1 MKAKRTILALLSM
14 VAILAGCTGILAGT
28 IYVQDVH
35 SEMPAAHLAGGYES
49 SAPDGKACPYGL
61 PAEYTIGLLY
71 AKAAG
76 PSFGSPGISR
86 ARGQVYQNENR
97 SQIIKYL
104 AENPGSR
111 LYDIMKT
118 LNMNIGTTRY
128 HLMILSLNHVL
139 IPYQEGAGQIR
150 YFTNNGSY
158 TGDGMK
164 IISLLKREPT
174 RKLLRALAGQ
184 AGMTNANIS
193 VASGLPC
200 SDVTR
205 YLKELTAKG
214 VVVKEPLGRDKY
226 QYRIAPDLED
236 CVADHIGTGTDCLQ

>member
-1 MKAKRTILALLSM
+1 MQAKRTILTLLTM
-14 VAILAGCTGILAGT
+14 AAILAGCTGILSGT
-28 IYVQDVH
+28 IYAQDADI
-35 SEMPAAHLAGGYES
+35 EMPATHLAHGYES
-49 SAPDGKACPYGL
+49 SAPDGTTCLYGL
-61 PAEYTIGLLY
+61 PAECTIGLLY

-76 PSFGSPGISR
+76 PSFGSPGIAR

-97 SQIIKYL
+97 GQIVKFI
-104 AENPGSR
+104 AENPGAR
-111 LYDIMKT
+111 LYDIIKA

-150 YFTNNGSY
+150 YFTNNGSHS
-158 TGDGMK
+158 GDQMK

-174 RKLLRALAGQ
+174 RKLLSALAGQ
-184 AGMTNANIS
+184 TGMTNASIS
-193 VASGLPC
+193 AASGLPC

-214 VVVKEPLGRDKY
+214 VVVKEPQGRDKY
-226 QYRIAPDLED
+226 QYRIAPGLAD
-236 CVADHIGTGTDCLQ
+236 CVAENIRRQG